1 MSDVRAR
8 ALAALQAGRAAEAE
22 ALLRSS
28 EATATSVAALQMLG
42 AALGAQ
48 GRHDAA
54 LEALDRAGVLLPPSP
69 ALRHNRAQALF
80 HLGRFAEARA
90 ELEGALGV
98 DAGLHPA
105 WSLLAATLVEQGDD
119 ARAALAYDK
128 AVRLRPA
135 HAPTHLNR
143 ALFLQRTGRG
153 DEAMRGFRQ
162 AVQADPGF
170 APARAMLI
178 DALEAAGLESY
189 RARRYEEAIAS
200 YSEALALDPERDDAR
215 NALGGAFAA
224 HGQLD
229 EALECF
235 RAVSARA
242 PGNADAINNLGY
254 VLQARGELD
263 AAAREFRRALA
274 LAPAHADA
282 LNNLGSVA
290 QEQGNLEEAEAL
302 YRRALAADPGAAI
315 AGYNLGILR
324 LCAFDFEQG
333 WDLNE
338 LRYRTVPPIATA
350 QRFEIPQL
358 RAADW
363 GEGHRVALWGEQ
375 GIGDRIVYSTLL
387 HELEERG
394 ERFVLETDARL
405 VAAYRRAHPRWEVA
419 TRDESAAA
427 FRTCTRHIALASLPR
442 LLRPSRES
450 FDRQPVSIL
459 GADAARA
466 AGYRS
471 RLESPGRLIVG
482 ISWRSFQKSARGAL
496 QRKKSAPLDAF
507 LGLSRREDMRLVDLQ
522 YGDTGEERAAF
533 AAKGG
538 SLTRLAELDLF
549 HDIDGV
555 LAAIFACDVV
565 LTTSNV
571 TAHLAGALGKR
582 TLLVYL
588 AARPPFHYWATDA
601 SGRSLW
607 YPSMTIVTA
616 SDAADSWPG
625 AMEMAAARL

>member
-1 MSDVRAR
+1 MSDVLAR
-8 ALAALQAGRAAEAE
+8 ALAALQSGRAAEAE
-22 ALLRSS
+22 ALLSSS
-28 EATATSVAALQMLG
+28 EATPTSVAALQMLG
-42 AALGAQ
+42 AALSAQ

-54 LEALDRAGVLLPPSP
+54 LDAFERASRLQSPSP
-69 ALRHNRAQALF
+69 ALLHNRAQALF
-80 HLGRFAEARA
+80 HLRRFDEARA
-90 ELEGALGV
+90 ELERALGA

-105 WSLLAATLVEQGDD
+105 WSLLAATLAEQGDG
-119 ARAALAYDK
+119 ARAELAYDK
-128 AVRLRPA
+128 AASLRPA
-135 HAPTHLNR
+135 HAPTHFNR
-143 ALFLQRTGRG
+143 ALFLQRSGRG
-153 DEAMRGFRQ
+153 DDAMRGFRQ
-162 AVQADPGF
+162 ALQADPGF
-170 APARAMLI
+170 APARAVLI

-189 RARRYEEAIAS
+189 RARRYEQAIAS
-200 YSEALALDPERDDAR
+200 YSEAVALDPARDDAR

-224 HGQLD
+224 HGRLD

-263 AAAREFRRALA
+263 AAAREYRRALA

-282 LNNLGSVA
+282 LSNLGSVV

-324 LCAFDFEQG
+324 LGAFDFAQG
-333 WDLNE
+333 WNLHE

-350 QRFEIPQL
+350 QRFDIPEL
-358 RAADW
+358 GAADL
-363 GEGHRVALWGEQ
+363 GKGHRVALWGEQ

-387 HELEERG
+387 AELEERG

-419 TRDESAAA
+419 RREESAAA
-427 FRTCTRHIALASLPR
+427 FATCTRHIALASLPR
-442 LLRPSRES
+442 LLRPSLES
-450 FDRQPVSIL
+450 FDRQPASIL
-459 GADAARA
+459 GADAARVA
-466 AGYRS
+466 EYRS
-471 RLESPGRLIVG
+471 RLESPGRLIVA

-496 QRKKSAPLDAF
+496 QRRKSAPLDAF
-507 LGLSRREDMRLVDLQ
+507 LGLSRRADLRLVDLQ
-522 YGDTGEERAAF
+522 YGDTAEERAAF
-533 AAKGG
+533 CAKGG
-538 SLTRLAELDLF
+538 AVTRLEELDLF

-555 LAAIFACDVV
+555 LAAICACDVV

-607 YPSMTIVTA
+607 YPSMTIVTGPDDP
-616 SDAADSWPG
+616 SQ
-625 AMEMAAARL
+625 